1 MADKAKSRRWI
12 SGLTVAFLFCAT
24 PLLVN
29 AQDVVGKMG
38 TQEIKGAD
46 LKRLLEAFPLEAR
59 KRMATD
65 LAALDRLVREELV
78 RQFIVGEAKQQGWDK
93 KPDVQLAMDRARDQ
107 ALLQAYVNN
116 LARPPASYP
125 TDDEIKE
132 AYEASR
138 ANLTV
143 PAEYQLAQ
151 IYVSSPDNADKT
163 VAANA
168 QKKVTDVS
176 ARLQK
181 TPADFAKIAKESSEH
196 KESGATGGDLGWV
209 PETQLIPEIRVVVTR
224 MNKGEISTPIRTA
237 NDRHIVRLSD
247 RKPSGVRPLP
257 EVRDQLVASM
267 RLRKAQE
274 GERSYIESLVGKSS
288 VTVNQVELQKLQGG
302 LSKPP

>member
-1 MADKAKSRRWI
+1 
-12 SGLTVAFLFCAT
+12 
-24 PLLVN
+24 
-29 AQDVVGKMG
+29 MG

-132 AYEASR
+132 AYEASK

-151 IYVSSPDNADKT
+151 IYVSSPENADKT

-168 QKKVTDVS
+168 QKKVR
-176 ARLQK
+176 ACR
-181 TPADFAKIAKESSEH
+181 
-196 KESGATGGDLGWV
+196 
-209 PETQLIPEIRVVVTR
+209 
-224 MNKGEISTPIRTA
+224 
-237 NDRHIVRLSD
+237 RH
-247 RKPSGVRPLP
+247 LP
-257 EVRDQLVASM
+257 TSQRSP
-267 RLRKAQE
+267 RKAQSTRKAVPIVE
-274 GERSYIESLVGKSS
+274 IWVGCQRRSSS
-288 VTVNQVELQKLQGG
+288 RNSRRSHAHEQE
-302 LSKPP
+302 